1 MCPGCALCSGYS
13 ILPFQR
19 HYTDSN
25 LEGPGSIKDTLPSS
39 FSFFFFYP
47 QAVSE
52 VSETAGDEDATQN
65 SSKDP
70 DTMTTVATS

>member
-1 MCPGCALCSGYS
+1 MLLCSGYF
-13 ILPFQR
+13 ILSFQR
-19 HYTDSN
+19 HCTDSD
-25 LEGPGSIKDTLPSS
+25 LEGPGSIKDTLP
-39 FSFFFFYP
+39 FFFYP

-70 DTMTTVATS
+70 DTMTTVVTS